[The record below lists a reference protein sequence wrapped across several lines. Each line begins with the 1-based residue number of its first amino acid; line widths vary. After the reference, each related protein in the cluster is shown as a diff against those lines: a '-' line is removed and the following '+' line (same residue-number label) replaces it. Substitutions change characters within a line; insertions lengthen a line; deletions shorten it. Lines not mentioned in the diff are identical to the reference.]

1 MGVWG
6 FRVWGLGFKA
16 GLLLAFKAQRL
27 GSKIYRAWGLALNL
41 LRRFR
46 ASRLQVTGGPL
57 LFQGLG
63 LEV

>member
-16 GLLLAFKAQRL
+16 GLGRILSAFKAQRL

-46 ASRLQVTGGPL
+46 ASRLQVTGGL
-57 LFQGLG
+57 YCFR
-63 LEV
+63 V